1 MNNLYFNQYNTITK
15 NTQTDDLLLE
25 ICFKEEY
32 NWRKKKKK
40 KAFVQLHFRA
50 TCNEKL
56 QHLQPLWTSPASP
69 ACAALACSCHSSSS
83 RACTTIW
90 LSAHLH
96 DPGSHQQFLNLFPCC
111 WCLGGLPETAHPLSH
126 QHKEWLCGHL
136 HNRTPTARRGP
147 ACSAHA
153 SHWSALK
160 MRKKNGFSKFSL
172 AASHAAF
179 CL

>member
-32 NWRKKKKK
+32 NWKKKKK

-69 ACAALACSCHSSSS
+69 AFAALACSCHSSSS

-126 QHKEWLCGHL
+126 QHRPGLLCTCITLKCLKDEEKKWLFQIFTCSIPCSFL
-136 HNRTPTARRGP
+136 SLKIDLP
-147 ACSAHA
+147 AQ
-153 SHWSALK
+153 
-160 MRKKNGFSKFSL
+160 
-172 AASHAAF
+172 
-179 CL
+179 